1 MSSNNS
7 HISDIAKRILSL
19 RDEFS
24 TDKEFLKKC
33 DIENHSFVTTLRKG
47 SNKNPGS
54 DYLEKIVR
62 GTGCSGTWLLTGE
75 GQKYGV
81 RENISLAAE
90 GEHGNHDMADQDEVP
105 YGLLNQAFAL
115 LNRIEQKAA
124 GSSTD
129 PLPGD
134 VELVLS
140 RLLNTSLERRHKDL
154 NSDDQ
159 N

>member
-1 MSSNNS
+1 MSSNKS

-19 RDEFS
+19 REEFS
-24 TDKEFLKKC
+24 TDKEFLNKC

-75 GQKYGV
+75 GEKYEV
-81 RENISLAAE
+81 RQNAAKAFKGENSFSLI
-90 GEHGNHDMADQDEVP
+90 
-105 YGLLNQAFAL
+105 NQAFEL
-115 LNRIEQKAA
+115 LDRIEQKVA

-140 RLLNTSLERRHKDL
+140 RLLHTSLERRHKAPDS
-154 NSDDQ
+154 ND
-159 N
+159 